1 MHPGKLLLGEAW
13 LFIRSKICYY
23 ITVNCVIHAFLDDL
37 CILLVI
43 NNFDLQGFGSCW
55 WLFFFLSLVIV
66 TWCYVWIYIHHFI
79 CCGRRPTAL
88 HDRGR
93 DSDDDDYQNRDYDV
107 AALANNLSQA
117 FRYGIYSNDDVDEVP
132 FKFFSKNSVQLIT
145 FFFLGGG
152 GGQLYATIL
161 FFFLIFFPNWKIL
174 Y

>member
-1 MHPGKLLLGEAW
+1 MHFWMIYAYYLLLTILTCKVLEA
-13 LFIRSKICYY
+13 
-23 ITVNCVIHAFLDDL
+23 AG
-37 CILLVI
+37 
-43 NNFDLQGFGSCW
+43 GFF
-55 WLFFFLSLVIV
+55 FFFLSLVIV

-152 GGQLYATIL
+152 GGQNLYRLPVMCKRFNSLIGKYHHWSIL
-161 FFFLIFFPNWKIL
+161 FSGNCK
-174 Y
+174 

>member
-1 MHPGKLLLGEAW
+1 MHFWMIYAYYLLLTILTCKVLEA
-13 LFIRSKICYY
+13 
-23 ITVNCVIHAFLDDL
+23 AG
-37 CILLVI
+37 
-43 NNFDLQGFGSCW
+43 GFF
-55 WLFFFLSLVIV
+55 FFFLSLVIV

-152 GGQLYATIL
+152 GQLYATIL
-161 FFFLIFFPNWKIL
+161 FFLIFFPNWKIL